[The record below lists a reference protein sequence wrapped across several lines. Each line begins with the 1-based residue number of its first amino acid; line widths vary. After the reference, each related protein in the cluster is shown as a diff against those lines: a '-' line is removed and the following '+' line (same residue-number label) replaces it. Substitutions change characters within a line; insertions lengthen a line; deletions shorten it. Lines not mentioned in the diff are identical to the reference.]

1 MVRKKLVVG
10 NWKMNGS
17 LARNEALLVALS
29 TMVRPEGRVDVVV
42 CPPCA
47 YLSQVRALLE
57 GEPIALGGQ
66 SLSAFKDGAYTGEVS
81 GAMLLDSGCEWV
93 IVGHSE
99 RRSACGESDDVVAAK
114 VQAALDSG
122 LRPILCVGETLEE
135 RERGLAEKVVGSQLD
150 AVVSVVGPVLASS
163 VVVAYEPIWAIG
175 TGKTATPEQA
185 QDMHAFIRARL
196 VECGVMAQG
205 VKILYGGS
213 VTAVNASQLFGKPD
227 IDGALVGGAS
237 LVAEGFSA
245 ICAAA
250 AAS

>member
-1 MVRKKLVVG
+1 MRKKLVVG

-17 LARNEALLVALS
+17 LARNEALVAELRKLL
-29 TMVRPEGRVDVVV
+29 RPDGVDVVV
-42 CPPCA
+42 CPPFV
-47 YLSQVRALLE
+47 YLSQVKALIKDAI
-57 GEPIALGGQ
+57 IAVGAQ
-66 SLSAFKDGAYTGEVS
+66 SLSSAKEGAYTGEVS
-81 GAMLLDSGCEWV
+81 GSMLADLGCSWV

-99 RRSACGESDDVVAAK
+99 RRSGYGETNVVVATK

-122 LRPILCVGETLEE
+122 VRPILCVGETLEQ
-135 RERGLAEKVVGSQLD
+135 RDAGVAEEVVGSQVD
-150 AVVSVVGPVLASS
+150 AMVSALGVEAASFVVL
-163 VVVAYEPIWAIG
+163 AYEPVWAIG

-185 QDMHAFIRARL
+185 QAMHAFIRDRL
-196 VECGVMAQG
+196 VRSGVSAQG

-213 VTAVNASQLFGKPD
+213 VTAVNASLLFSKPD